1 LYIATVPDEAAAHPQ
16 QSLVGPGRCR
26 HRCADLAH
34 LSRFDAAAHKKLI
47 TCHDLIS
54 ILGIVKLSTMNVPL
68 RKPMTL
74 AEFLDWEEQQPLRY
88 KFDGAQPIA
97 ITGGTAATPGE
108 Q

>member
-1 LYIATVPDEAAAHPQ
+1 
-16 QSLVGPGRCR
+16 
-26 HRCADLAH
+26 
-34 LSRFDAAAHKKLI
+34 
-47 TCHDLIS
+47 
-54 ILGIVKLSTMNVPL
+54 MNVPL